1 MHPPAPP
8 FSEAPDTDGTATLRH
23 IHLRVGS
30 RSFVGSW
37 GSDSNDTAS
46 NLPGP
51 GRALGQLLS
60 AAGRRLE
67 AVVDRTAA
75 RAGLSFEGTARRV
88 LMRLCALHA
97 PCPVWARFATTP
109 VVDLAIELSNGH
121 CTGCNQSYISAFSPI
136 DNRDV
141 KDLLR
146 LTYSIEYAR
155 SCYAVAASLTLVA
168 EAASLATAQQAQYY

>member
-1 MHPPAPP
+1 MPPSTLHPPGAID
-8 FSEAPDTDGTATLRH
+8 PDGPVSSSY

-67 AVVDRTAA
+67 AAVDRTAA
-75 RAGLSFEGTARRV
+75 RAGLGFEGITRRL
-88 LMRLCALHA
+88 LMKLYEPHTRCR
-97 PCPVWARFATTP
+97 VWPEFTKTP
-109 VVDLAIELSNGH
+109 VVDLAIELGSGI
-121 CTGCNQSYISAFSPI
+121 CSGCNQSYISTSTPI
-136 DNRDV
+136 A
-141 KDLLR
+141 DLEIEKLFLR
-146 LTYSIEYAR
+146 LVPSIE
-155 SCYAVAASLTLVA
+155 
-168 EAASLATAQQAQYY
+168 

>member
-1 MHPPAPP
+1 MQPPAPP
-8 FSEAPDTDGTATLRH
+8 LPEVLDTDGTATLPH
-23 IHLRVGS
+23 IRLRVGS
-30 RSFVGSW
+30 HSFVGSW

-75 RAGLSFEGTARRV
+75 RAGLDFEGIARRL
-88 LMRLCALHA
+88 LMKLCAPHSL
-97 PCPVWARFATTP
+97 CPDWSRFPKTP
-109 VVDLAIELSNGH
+109 VVDLAIELGSER
-121 CTGCNQSYISAFSPI
+121 CTGCNQSYISALSPI
-136 DNRDV
+136 DNRDL

-146 LTYSIEYAR
+146 LVSSIEYAHF
-155 SCYAVAASLTLVA
+155 CCVIAVSLTLKA
-168 EAASLATAQQAQYY
+168 EAINLETAQQAQCY